1 MAYKRLKTVENSKTI
16 ILKVVSVDCERW
28 SFTRV
33 TAIRLWLGKCWW
45 LGWVVAYI
53 MGGSRLREV
62 VAHGTWRLD
71 CDAKSDV
78 QTENSRACLISRS
91 LYAYE
96 ATSINLVHTVPLTKL
111 PFLVY
116 HSTNTCPVFLVW
128 EEQGLSNLDDSWQP
142 VYRLHQ
148 VPQLHPAGSK
158 VDWQLCLLPLCCH
171 AHGEVQVNQTHQR
184 TEYKAWHSGL
194 CI

>member
-1 MAYKRLKTVENSKTI
+1 MQVAY
-16 ILKVVSVDCERW
+16 CERLL
-28 SFTRV
+28 FTRGSSYEE
-33 TAIRLWLGKCWW
+33 IRPTRKMLVIWMCGRLYHGRWS
-45 LGWVVAYI
+45 LTI
-53 MGGSRLREV
+53 GG
-62 VAHGTWRLD
+62 GTWRLH
-71 CDAKSDV
+71 CNAKSDV
-78 QTENSRACLISRS
+78 QTENSRACVTSS
-91 LYAYE
+91 YE
-96 ATSINLVHTVPLTKL
+96 ATSINSVYIVPLTKL
-111 PFLVY
+111 PSLVY

-142 VYRLHQ
+142 VYRLHP

-171 AHGEVQVNQTHQR
+171 VHGEVQVNQTHQR

>member
-1 MAYKRLKTVENSKTI
+1 MENSKTF

-28 SFTRV
+28 SFTRGYSYKALTGKMLV
-33 TAIRLWLGKCWW
+33 TWMSGRLYYGRWAL
-45 LGWVVAYI
+45 AR
-53 MGGSRLREV
+53 GGS
-62 VAHGTWRLD
+62 TWRLD
-71 CDAKSDV
+71 CNAKSDV
-78 QTENSRACLISRS
+78 QTENRWACGMSRS
-91 LYAYE
+91 LYTYE
-96 ATSINLVHTVPLTKL
+96 APSINSVHTVPLTKL

-171 AHGEVQVNQTHQR
+171 AHGEVQANQTHQR
-184 TEYKAWHSGL
+184 TKYRAWHSGL